1 MTLPQKAL
9 FIHDSIRKNM
19 TLWDDDAVSTEAT
32 DTEIEAILRRVGIW
46 DALFSKKGTNSSTG
60 PEAEERQ
67 HGSESGASE
76 EKDEEPITLDSPL
89 NPEERLSSGQQQ
101 LFCLARALYQR
112 KTSQIVLM
120 DEFTSSMDHET
131 EMIVRQIIKDDFRDK
146 TVIEVIHR
154 LEHIISFDLVVVID
168 KGRIVESGHPRDL
181 LQEEGGMLRELYQAS
196 KA

>member
-19 TLWDDDAVSTEAT
+19 TLWGDDSASTEEA
-32 DTEIEAILRRVGIW
+32 DAEIEAIFRRVGIW
-46 DALFSKKGTNSSTG
+46 DALFAKKETASSS
-60 PEAEERQ
+60 PEGGERQ
-67 HGSESGASE
+67 SESESELASE
-76 EKDEEPITLDSPL
+76 KEEEPVTLDSPL
-89 NPEERLSSGQQQ
+89 NPDERLSAGQQQ

-131 EMIVRQIIKDDFRDK
+131 EMVVRQIVREDFQDK

-154 LEHIISFDLVVVID
+154 LEHLISFDLVVVVD
-168 KGRIVESGHPRDL
+168 KGRIVEAGHPRDL
-181 LQEEGGMLRELYQAS
+181 LQADGGMLRELYQSS